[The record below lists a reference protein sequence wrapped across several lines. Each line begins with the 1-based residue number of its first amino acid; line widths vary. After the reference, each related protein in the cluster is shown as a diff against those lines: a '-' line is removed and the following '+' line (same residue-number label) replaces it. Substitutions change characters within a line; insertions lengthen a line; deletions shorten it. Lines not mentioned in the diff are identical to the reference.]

1 MLVTGDQ
8 MRTAVHT
15 SDNCGLLSLAHPENI
30 VLVDGEGRDAVLSKL
45 AALHDRVQK
54 EGSDRNTM

>member
-1 MLVTGDQ
+1 

-45 AALHDRVQK
+45 ATLHDRVQK

>member
-1 MLVTGDQ
+1 M
-8 MRTAVHT
+8 HT
-15 SDNCGLLSLAHPENI
+15 SDNCGLLSLTHPENI

-54 EGSDRNTM
+54 EGGNGNAR

>member
-1 MLVTGDQ
+1 

-30 VLVDGEGRDAVLSKL
+30 VLVDGEGRDDVMNKL
-45 AALHDRVQK
+45 ATLHERVQK
-54 EGSDRNTM
+54 EGVCGRPR